1 MPGINS
7 FFESIFCVNLDRR
20 MDKWD
25 ESLLEFEK
33 WEIKD
38 VQRFSA
44 YDGKKLDPKGTL
56 IKTSELGLVLS
67 NIDIVEKCIEQN
79 SGNLLILED
88 DCYFTSE
95 IESFGELSQQIPDDW
110 DLLYFGGNHNSHK
123 GVKAPIQI
131 SKNLVQVHHTF
142 STHAVGIN
150 RKFFRT
156 FLDRISKKD
165 APLDVMLTDLQ
176 KRCKAY
182 CFSPSIAF
190 QRVGFSDIQMQNM
203 DYHRWIK

>member
-1 MPGINS
+1 MSDINS

-20 MDKWD
+20 MDKWE

-33 WEIKD
+33 CGIEN

-44 YDGKKLDPKGTL
+44 YDGNKLDPKETS

-67 NIDIVEKCIEQN
+67 NIDIVEKCIEEN

-88 DCYFTSE
+88 DCYFTPE
-95 IESFGELSQQIPDDW
+95 IESFSELSQRIPDDW

-123 GVKAPIQI
+123 GFKAPIQV

-150 RKFFRT
+150 KKFFRT
-156 FLDRISKKD
+156 FLDRISKKN

-176 KRCKAY
+176 KGCKAY

>member
-1 MPGINS
+1 MSGINS

-20 MDKWD
+20 IDKWE

-33 WEIKD
+33 WGIEN

-44 YDGKKLDPKGTL
+44 YDGKKLNSKETS

-67 NIDIVEKCIEQN
+67 NIDIVEKCLQEN
-79 SGNLLILED
+79 SNNLLILED
-88 DCYFTSE
+88 DCYFTPE
-95 IESFGELSQQIPDDW
+95 IQSFVELSQQIPDDW

-123 GVKAPIQI
+123 GVDPPIQV

-150 RKFFRT
+150 KKFFRT
-156 FLDRISKKD
+156 LLDRISKKN

-176 KRCKAY
+176 KGCKAY

>member
-1 MPGINS
+1 MYGINS

-20 MDKWD
+20 IDKWE

-33 WEIKD
+33 WGIEN

-44 YDGKKLDPKGTL
+44 YDGKKLNSKETS

-67 NIDIVEKCIEQN
+67 NIDIVEKCLKEN
-79 SGNLLILED
+79 SNNLLILED
-88 DCYFTSE
+88 DCYFTPE
-95 IESFGELSQQIPDDW
+95 IQSFVELSQQIPDDW

-123 GVKAPIQI
+123 GVDPPIQV

-150 RKFFRT
+150 KKFFRT
-156 FLDRISKKD
+156 LLDRISKKN

-176 KRCKAY
+176 KGCKAY